1 MILFSSYPL
10 AVYILNIGA
19 IDLHFSTHHQFGL
32 KFKFTQF
39 SMNLVAM
46 VMMKQD
52 GRHGFTFSQ
61 QRYLKNYYIF
71 SSETNFTFKSNV
83 KPVQP
88 ARINDIVQIFIF
100 LVAAK
105 SFSSRKWS
113 K

>member
-1 MILFSSYPL
+1 MFF
-10 AVYILNIGA
+10 LNIGA
-19 IDLHFSTHHQFGL
+19 IDLIFSIHNQFGL

-46 VMMKQD
+46 VTKKQD
-52 GRHGFTFSQ
+52 GRHGFNTFSQ
-61 QRYLKNYYIF
+61 QRYLKNYYMF
-71 SSETNFTFKSNV
+71 SSETNFTFKSNI

-100 LVAAK
+100 LVASK
-105 SFSSRKWS
+105 SFSSHKWS